1 MHNAVQ
7 RNLFSIRRHDYYY
20 YYYSQGEP
28 TCQFAKVQQTHSSA
42 GNLSIISRDLSAAA
56 LILAKK
62 PNKMCFF
69 LYSGETKS
77 RIITETDG
85 AFRILIITIIIMMPD
100 VGEEDGLGNPPAS
113 GNHRVSLPCLFPWL
127 CFGLVGI
134 LAKS

>member
-7 RNLFSIRRHDYYY
+7 RNLFSIRRHDYYYY

-42 GNLSIISRDLSAAA
+42 GNLSIISRDFCSYSGPRSRIKCL
-56 LILAKK
+56 
-62 PNKMCFF
+62 FF